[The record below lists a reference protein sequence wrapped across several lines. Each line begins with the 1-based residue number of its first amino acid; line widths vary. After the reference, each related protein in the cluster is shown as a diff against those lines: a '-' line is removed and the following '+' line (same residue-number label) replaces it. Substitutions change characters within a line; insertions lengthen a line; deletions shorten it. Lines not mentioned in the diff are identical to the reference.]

1 MRSVGAGL
9 KLTLLPEDQQVPFLV
24 GMYVMLSK
32 AYVPDCRPNE
42 AKTKELEIQHYIV
55 VRWSLRVYEQRCR
68 GLKLTLL
75 PEDQQVS
82 FLVGMYV
89 MLSKAYVPNCRPNE
103 AKAKKLGGFNTTL
116 FPGGPPPQY

>member
-1 MRSVGAGL
+1 MLCSQRLMFQIAD
-9 KLTLLPEDQQVPFLV
+9 LTKQKPKS
-24 GMYVMLSK
+24 SK
-32 AYVPDCRPNE
+32 FNI
-42 AKTKELEIQHYIV
+42 TL
-55 VRWSLRVYEQRCR
+55 WSDGPLAVCEQRCR

-75 PEDQQVS
+75 PEDQQVP